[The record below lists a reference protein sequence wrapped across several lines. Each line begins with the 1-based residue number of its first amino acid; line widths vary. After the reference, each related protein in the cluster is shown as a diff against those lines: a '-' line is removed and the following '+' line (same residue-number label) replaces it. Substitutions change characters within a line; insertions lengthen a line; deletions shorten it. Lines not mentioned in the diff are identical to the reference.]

1 MSGLHSPKLELPT
14 KLLSGSLISWRF
26 SCSKIL
32 TFSMVDLPIQHFSF
46 YFILLVKLYKSKC
59 CPLNSDVFVPV
70 KNTCC
75 YLDPTFWPLNF
86 IISFASS
93 SSTVDSSKHQK
104 GKPNSSH
111 LYHWIKCHAECIFL
125 LRCSESRHLAPE
137 VSCRPDALICF
148 APALK
153 GPRKQ
158 IGSLGALGQ
167 IDGQLENHRVMV

>member
-104 GKPNSSH
+104 GK
-111 LYHWIKCHAECIFL
+111 
-125 LRCSESRHLAPE
+125 
-137 VSCRPDALICF
+137 
-148 APALK
+148 
-153 GPRKQ
+153 Q
-158 IGSLGALGQ
+158 IHHTFTIGLNAMLNASFCCAAQNRGIWRQRFPVA
-167 IDGQLENHRVMV
+167 RMP

>member
-104 GKPNSSH
+104 GK
-111 LYHWIKCHAECIFL
+111 
-125 LRCSESRHLAPE
+125 
-137 VSCRPDALICF
+137 
-148 APALK
+148 
-153 GPRKQ
+153 Q
-158 IGSLGALGQ
+158 IHHPFTIGLNAMLNASFCCAAQNRGIWRQRFPVA
-167 IDGQLENHRVMV
+167 RMP